1 MIATMNAPRIPRPAT
16 VAPLPASP
24 GPASLPAAF
33 AEQLSDLYQLVARSS
48 HVFGSPLG
56 PLHYPGR
63 ALDLPRFVYFGP
75 HSSDASLRLAFYAG
89 FDHRDLRST
98 LALLHLVEGLAL
110 KPDLGQGLN
119 LSFFPVVDILGLAG
133 LAPARGDLGEEN
145 WTRTNAPEIRLLE
158 QDARTLG
165 YQGFIRIATAPS
177 QDVVT
182 VRLRAPGRVE
192 NPAPSLEWISSED
205 IEPFPVRWESDA
217 PVNTLHGPLALA
229 DDLPQHPFELTLSL
243 PAAWPTELVR
253 EAAASIL
260 KRFVLRY
267 RGFISYGQHL

>member
-1 MIATMNAPRIPRPAT
+1 MIATMSTPRIPRPVT
-16 VAPLPASP
+16 VVPLPPSP

-56 PLHYPGR
+56 PLPAATRDLH
-63 ALDLPRFVYFGP
+63 LPRFVYFGP
-75 HSSDASLRLAFYAG
+75 HSSDASLRLAFHAG

-110 KPDLGQGLN
+110 RPDLGQGLN
-119 LSFFPVVDILGLAG
+119 LSLFPLVDLLGLAG

-145 WTRTNAPEIRLLE
+145 WTRSTAPEIRLLE
-158 QDARTLG
+158 QDARTRG
-165 YQGFIRIATAPS
+165 YQGFIRIATVPS

-192 NPAPSLEWISSED
+192 NPAPSLELISSED

-217 PVNTLHGPLALA
+217 VANAADGPLTLA
-229 DDLPQHPFELTLSL
+229 DDLPQQPFELTLSL
-243 PAAWPTELVR
+243 PAAWPMELVR

>member
-1 MIATMNAPRIPRPAT
+1 
-16 VAPLPASP
+16 
-24 GPASLPAAF
+24 LPAAF
-33 AEQLSDLYQLVARSS
+33 AEQLSDLYQLVSRSS

-56 PLHYPGR
+56 PVRAPTRELH
-63 ALDLPRFVYFGP
+63 LPRFVYFGP
-75 HSSDASLRLAFYAG
+75 QSSDASLRLAFYAG

-119 LSFFPVVDILGLAG
+119 LSFFPLVDLLGLAG
-133 LAPARGDLGEEN
+133 LAPTRDLTVQNWAR
-145 WTRTNAPEIRLLE
+145 TAVPEIKLLE
-158 QDARTLG
+158 QDARRVG
-165 YQGFIRIATAPS
+165 YHGFIRLALTPG

-182 VRLRAPGRVE
+182 VRLRAPAHVE
-192 NPAPSLEWISSED
+192 NPAPPLELISSED

-217 PVNTLHGPLALA
+217 RSAEVGDGPLAIA
-229 DDLPQHPFELTLSL
+229 DDLPQQPFELVLSL

-253 EAAASIL
+253 EAAAAIL

-267 RGFISYGQHL
+267 RGFIAYGQHL